1 MSEPD
6 DIVTRDDDLELQN
19 SRDRLP
25 GGEEGGTFVA
35 MDGRLNHRRSA
46 LIDAL

>member
-25 GGEEGGTFVA
+25 GGRKEELLLLWTGV
-35 MDGRLNHRRSA
+35 
-46 LIDAL
+46 